1 MILLLNVLMKKNKIW
16 RIQNENKIVFGNK
29 CGKIF
34 FQKKNNFFP
43 LNKLRKFIKI
53 LINLS

>member
-1 MILLLNVLMKKNKIW
+1 MKIKLCLETNVEKFL
-16 RIQNENKIVFGNK
+16 
-29 CGKIF
+29 

>member
-1 MILLLNVLMKKNKIW
+1 MILLLNVLIKKNKIW

-34 FQKKNNFFP
+34 ISKKE
-43 LNKLRKFIKI
+43 
-53 LINLS
+53 